1 MSRLDTPLD
10 GTIGLP
16 LSQTAHIEG
25 RPVNAESSLYDPI
38 EAVHQILF
46 VVWVGWAGN
55 NEPVY
60 TILKSANRNSLV
72 R

>member
-25 RPVNAESSLYDPI
+25 RSVNAESSLPNSYTLPPRLRATAPLLI
-38 EAVHQILF
+38 SRHL
-46 VVWVGWAGN
+46 
-55 NEPVY
+55 PV
-60 TILKSANRNSLV
+60 SH
-72 R
+72 